1 MNTSHLWAVIILS
14 GMATFI
20 IRFFFIQIKRVP
32 LTGNVKEIFSFIPPT
47 VLSALVFGSVFEK
60 GFSSMNPRNPYL
72 WASILA
78 GITAVTSKNVLLT
91 IGTGMV
97 FIWIWNYLY

>member
-14 GMATFI
+14 GIATFI
-20 IRFFFIQIKRVP
+20 IRFFFIQIKQAP
-32 LTGNVKEIFSFIPPT
+32 LSGKVKELFSFIPPA
-47 VLSALVFGSVFEK
+47 VLSALVFGSVFEN
-60 GFSSMNPRNPYL
+60 GLSSLTPRNPYL

-91 IGTGMV
+91 ISTGMI
-97 FIWIWNYLY
+97 FIWGWNYLY